1 MIWAPG
7 QAVRSTPQRHS
18 YIENYK
24 QKYWALYGVLASIL
38 GATQK
43 RMLQSG
49 KVLVYNNQHFIKF
62 QHAQHLKIFN
72 YSAIAEYA
80 SALNFSTTSPCVPPC
95 N

>member
-18 YIENYK
+18 YIKTYK

-49 KVLVYNNQHFIKF
+49 KVLVYNNQQFTKLK
-62 QHAQHLKIFN
+62 HAQLLKIVN
-72 YSAIAEYA
+72 
-80 SALNFSTTSPCVPPC
+80 
-95 N
+95 